1 MDTNSA
7 KTALLEKWRQL
18 KIDTKILVAGFIV
31 LGLLCFLL
39 SSPSKENKSEQS
51 EPVASVDTYI
61 PRGYTLVPIELAN
74 SASLSS
80 MVGDMGGVVDLYL
93 ASTESRKGGLKIGSK
108 LKLLRAPLN
117 PEQYAVLVNEQ
128 EASKVLSYAGPF
140 TAVIQNPDS
149 RGSQVTD
156 TKKRTFHIDYQN

>member
-1 MDTNSA
+1 M
-7 KTALLEKWRQL
+7 EKWRQL
-18 KIDTKILVAGFIV
+18 KIDTKILIAGFVI
-31 LGLLCFLL
+31 LGVLCFLL
-39 SSPSKENKSEQS
+39 STPSKEEAPGQP
-51 EPVASVDTYI
+51 EPIASVDTYI

-74 SASLSS
+74 AASLSS

-117 PEQYAVLVNEQ
+117 PDQYAVLVNEQ
-128 EASKVLSYAGPF
+128 EAPKVLSYAGPF

-149 RGSQVTD
+149 RGSRVTD

>member
-1 MDTNSA
+1 M
-7 KTALLEKWRQL
+7 LEKWHQL
-18 KIDTKILVAGFIV
+18 KIDTKILVAGFII

-39 SSPSKENKSEQS
+39 SSPAKESSVAEQP
-51 EPVASVDTYI
+51 EPTASVDTFI

-80 MVGDMGGVVDLYL
+80 MVGDVGGVVDLYL
-93 ASTESRKGGLKIGSK
+93 ASTEARRGGLKIGSR

-117 PEQYAVLVNEQ
+117 PDQYAVLVNEQ
-128 EASKVLSYAGPF
+128 EAPKLLSYSGPF

-149 RGSQVTD
+149 RGSQLAT
-156 TKKRTFHIDYQN
+156 TKKRTIQIDYQN